1 MNKSA
6 EIVRVL
12 FEKKEQSIYRSG
24 FASLAKL
31 MAEAVA
37 ENKYAAAV
45 VKNREELLTLK
56 SFLSLFIAELSVGKN
71 KGKLHD
77 KDIPL
82 FFETPFVCMASFNR
96 RSLNREGWA
105 ERLSAMYALGQG
117 TAKAL
122 IMTADVLIPYLP
134 EKDFFVRHELF
145 LKIHD
150 DMAPEILLDQLVDWG
165 YQRESMVSRPGDV
178 ARRGD
183 IVDIYPAGY
192 DKPIR
197 LDFFGDT
204 IDEMR
209 FFDPSTQRS
218 VGTTKE
224 ICLIPV
230 TPVAQDENS
239 RTAIHKR
246 LANLFQQG
254 KLTEFRQAS
263 IMRAVEQG
271 DLRLLPGNIYSQATS
286 IEDWLPKDCIWFLP
300 GKADLKEYIEEAES
314 IWQDELETDRK
325 DSGFDQADFLALR
338 SSGDIFSVLAG
349 QKHCYIEPLRMG
361 IEAQGMDL
369 AEKNYF
375 GFEELFQDR
384 EASSERP
391 WQQLILGLRKY
402 VKEKEQVIVTFSSE
416 RGQQKFLKLAEQ
428 EGIYPHLR
436 YDVKSKGLFALI
448 ANIHYAAELVW
459 EQLLIIP
466 EEMLQPKG
474 NQIKRQASK
483 VFKGLD
489 SYDELAA
496 GDLLVHRDYGIGRFG
511 GLHRMAVGGVEND
524 YLLLEY
530 ADNAKLY
537 LPVDRLS
544 VIQRFKAAE
553 GISPVLDRLGSQAW
567 TVSKEKAKKAIEKIA
582 QDLVE
587 MYAWR
592 KVAKGFSYSPVG
604 ELYRE
609 FEATFGFEETPDQAK
624 AIQEVL
630 ADMEKPEPMDRLVC
644 GDVGFGKTEVALR
657 AAFRAACDGRQVAM
671 LCPTTVLAEQHYQ
684 TFRSRLAGFPI
695 NVGLLSRFVSKS
707 KQTEVLNMAAKGQMD
722 ILIGTHRLLSKDVEL
737 PHLGLLILD
746 EEQRFGVRHKERLK
760 AIKKNVDVLTLT
772 ATPIPRT
779 LQLSMSGI
787 RELSVIETAP
797 LERKP
802 VATHL
807 IDKDKNVLR
816 QVLERELE
824 REGQVFW
831 VYNRVNGLEKVA
843 SYVQELVPDARV
855 GMAHGQMSEK
865 ELESTMHRFWHG
877 ELDVL
882 VCTSIVESGL
892 DFPKANTLIVDQAQ
906 LFGLGQLYQLRGRV
920 GRSDRQ
926 AYAYF
931 VVNDLSHM
939 TEIAQERLRI
949 ILEMDYLGAGFQ
961 VAMEDLRLRGAGNIL
976 GEAQSGHMARVGLD
990 MYLEMLEE
998 AVAKAKGEGESLRS
1012 QDIEIN
1018 LGLPAFIPE
1027 SYIEDGKERL
1037 KYYKMLSCSFDSTQR
1052 NTVEMELRD
1061 RYGQIPAELETFIE
1075 VLGFKYDMKTIG
1087 VYKADIFADRV
1098 KVSFMDGQ
1106 RKVEAESLI
1115 KFIQKYS
1122 KAAKLYPPASLEI
1135 QLKDFVQKGDSN
1147 ARIIRRAKDLLLSL
1161 VK

>member
-1 MNKSA
+1 MNNSA
-6 EIVRVL
+6 EIVQVL
-12 FEKKEQSIYRSG
+12 FEKSGQSIHRSG
-24 FASLAKL
+24 FAGLAKL
-31 MAEAVA
+31 MAQAVS
-37 ENKYAAAV
+37 ENRYAAAV
-45 VKNREELLTLK
+45 VKNREELSALK
-56 SFLSLFIAELSVGKN
+56 SFLSLFIADLSVGKD
-71 KGKLHD
+71 KGSLRG
-77 KDIPL
+77 KDVPL
-82 FFETPFVCMASFNR
+82 FFETPFVSMGPFNR

-105 ERLSAMYALGQG
+105 ERLSALYALGQG
-117 TAKAL
+117 SAKAVIL
-122 IMTADVLIPYLP
+122 TADALIPYLP
-134 EKDFFVRHELF
+134 EKDFFDRHELF

-150 DMAPEILLDQLVDWG
+150 DMAPEILMEQLVDWG

-183 IVDIYPAGY
+183 ILDIYPAGY
-192 DKPIR
+192 EKPIR

-218 VGTTKE
+218 VGTARE
-224 ICLIPV
+224 LCLIPV
-230 TPVAQDENS
+230 IPIAQDEKS
-239 RTAIHKR
+239 RASVHKR

-254 KLTEFRQAS
+254 KLTEFRQAN

-271 DLRLLPGNIYSQATS
+271 DLRLLPGNIYERPTTV
-286 IEDWLPKDCIWFLP
+286 EDWLPKDCQWFLP
-300 GKADLKEYIEEAES
+300 GRADLKEYVEEAAS
-314 IWQDELETDRK
+314 QWQDALEADRK
-325 DSGFDQADFLALR
+325 ESGFDQADYLSFR
-338 SSGDIFSVLAG
+338 NTSEIFSVLAECR
-349 QKHCYIEPLRMG
+349 HCHMEPLRMG
-361 IEAQGMDL
+361 TQVQGFDL

-384 EASSERP
+384 DAETERP
-391 WQQLILGLRKY
+391 WQQLVAGLRRY
-402 VKEKEQVIVTFSSE
+402 VKEKDQVVLTFSSE
-416 RGQQKFLKLAEQ
+416 RGRQKFLKLAEQ
-428 EGIYPHLR
+428 DGIYPHLR
-436 YDVKSKGLFALI
+436 YDTKSRGLFALI
-448 ANIHYAAELVW
+448 ANVHGAAELIW
-459 EQLLIIP
+459 EKILIIP

-474 NQIKRQASK
+474 NQVKRQASK
-483 VFKGLD
+483 AFKGLD
-489 SYDELAA
+489 SYDGLAA

-511 GLHRMAVGGVEND
+511 GLHRMTVGGVEND

-537 LPVDRLS
+537 MPVDRLS
-544 VIQRFKAAE
+544 IIQRFKAGE

-567 TVSKEKAKKAIEKIA
+567 TASKEKAKKAVEKIA
-582 QDLVE
+582 RDLVE

-695 NVGLLSRFVSKS
+695 NVGLLSRFVSRS

-737 PHLGLLILD
+737 PNLGLLILD

-760 AIKKNVDVLTLT
+760 QIKKNVDVLTLT

-843 SYVQELVPDARV
+843 SYVQELVPGARV
-855 GMAHGQMSEK
+855 GMAHGQMSER
-865 ELESTMHRFWHG
+865 ELETTMHKFWHG

-931 VVNDLSHM
+931 VVNDVSHM
-939 TEIAQERLRI
+939 TEIAEERMRI

-998 AVAKAKGEGESLRS
+998 AVAKAKGEGEALRS

-1018 LGLPAFIPE
+1018 IGLPAFIPE

-1037 KYYKMLSCSFDSTQR
+1037 KYYKMLSCAFDSAQR
-1052 NTVEMELRD
+1052 NSIEMELRD

-1075 VLGFKYDMKTIG
+1075 VLDFKFDMKNIG

-1106 RKVEAESLI
+1106 RKVEAETLVR
-1115 KFIQKYS
+1115 FIQKHGS
-1122 KAAKLYPPASLEI
+1122 SAKLYPPASLEI
-1135 QLKDFVQKGDSN
+1135 RLEGFAQKGDSH
-1147 ARIIRRAKDLLLSL
+1147 AKLIRRAKELLLSL
-1161 VK
+1161 AK

>member
-6 EIVRVL
+6 EILQVL
-12 FEKKEQSIYRSG
+12 SEKKEQSIHRSG
-24 FASLAKL
+24 FAGIAKL
-31 MAEAVA
+31 MAEAVS
-37 ENKYAAAV
+37 ENKYTAAV
-45 VKNREELLTLK
+45 VRNREELTALK
-56 SFLSLFIAELSVGKN
+56 SFLSLFIAELSVGRDKGNLREKN
-71 KGKLHD
+71 V
-77 KDIPL
+77 PL
-82 FFETPFVCMASFNR
+82 FFETPFVSIAPFNR

-105 ERLSAMYALGQG
+105 DRLSAMYALGQG
-117 TAKAL
+117 AAKCL
-122 IMTADVLIPYLP
+122 LLTADTLIPYLP
-134 EKDFFVRHELF
+134 EKDFFNRHELF

-150 DMAPEILLDQLVDWG
+150 EMAPEILLEQLVDWG

-183 IVDIYPAGY
+183 IVDIFPAGY
-192 DKPIR
+192 EKPVR
-197 LDFFGDT
+197 LDFFGDA

-218 VGTTKE
+218 VGKTDE
-224 ICLIPV
+224 LCLIPV
-230 TPVAQDENS
+230 MPIAQDEKS

-254 KLTEFRQAS
+254 RLTEFRQAG

-271 DLRLLPGNIYSQATS
+271 DLRLLPGNIYEHATS
-286 IEDWLPKDCIWFLP
+286 IEDWLPKDCLWFLP
-300 GKADLKEYIEEAES
+300 SRADLKEALEEAES
-314 IWQDELETDRK
+314 AWQDALEEDRK
-325 DSGFDQADFLALR
+325 DAGFDQADYLSFRNSA
-338 SSGDIFSVLAG
+338 DIFSFFEK
-349 QKHCYIEPLRMG
+349 QNHCYIEPLRMG
-361 IEAQGMDL
+361 VDVQGFDL

-375 GFEELFQDR
+375 SFEELFQGR
-384 EASSERP
+384 EISERP
-391 WQQLILGLRKY
+391 WQQLVSGLRKY
-402 VKEKEQVIVTFSSE
+402 AKEKDQVLLTFSSE
-416 RGQQKFLKLAEQ
+416 RGRQKFLKLAEQ
-428 EGIYPHLR
+428 DGIYPHLR
-436 YDVKSKGLFALI
+436 YDGKSRGIFALI
-448 ANIHYAAELVW
+448 ANVHYAAELVW
-459 EQLLIIP
+459 ENLLVVP
-466 EEMLQPKG
+466 EDLLQPKG
-474 NQIKRQASK
+474 NQVKRQASK
-483 VFKGLD
+483 AFKGLD
-489 SYDELAA
+489 SYDDLAA

-511 GLHRMAVGGVEND
+511 GLHRMTVGGIEND

-537 LPVDRLS
+537 MPVDRLS
-544 VIQRFKAAE
+544 IIQRFKAGE
-553 GISPVLDRLGSQAW
+553 GVSPVLDRLGSQAW
-567 TVSKEKAKKAIEKIA
+567 TASKEKAKKAIEKIA

-657 AAFRAACDGRQVAM
+657 AAFRAACDGRQVAL

-695 NVGLLSRFVSKS
+695 NVGLLSRFVTKS

-737 PHLGLLILD
+737 PNLGLLILD

-760 AIKKNVDVLTLT
+760 QMKKNVDVLTLT

-831 VYNRVNGLEKVA
+831 VYNRVNGLEKVV
-843 SYVQELVPDARV
+843 SFVQDLVPSARV

-865 ELESTMHRFWHG
+865 ELETTMHKFWHG

-931 VVNDLSHM
+931 VVNDVSHM
-939 TEIAQERLRI
+939 TEIAEERMRI

-961 VAMEDLRLRGAGNIL
+961 IAMEDLRLRGAGNIL

-1018 LGLPAFIPE
+1018 LGLPAYIPE

-1037 KYYKMLSCSFDSTQR
+1037 KYYKMLSCAFDSTQR
-1052 NTVEMELRD
+1052 SNIEMELRD

-1075 VLGFKYDMKTIG
+1075 VLDFKFDMKNIG
-1087 VYKADIFADRV
+1087 VYKADIYADRV

-1106 RKVEAESLI
+1106 RKVEAETLI
-1115 KFIQKYS
+1115 KFIQKNS
-1122 KAAKLYPPASLEI
+1122 KTAKLYPPASLEV
-1135 QLKDFVQKGDSN
+1135 QLGGIAEKGDSH
-1147 ARIIRRAKDLLLSL
+1147 ARIIRRAKEMLLSL
-1161 VK
+1161 AKK

>member
-12 FEKKEQSIYRSG
+12 FEKSEQSIHRSG

-37 ENKYAAAV
+37 ENRYAAAV

-56 SFLSLFIAELSVGKN
+56 SFLSLFIAELSVGKD
-71 KGKLHD
+71 KGNLRD
-77 KDIPL
+77 KNIPL
-82 FFETPFVCMASFNR
+82 FFETPFVCINPFTR

-117 TAKAL
+117 TAKAV
-122 IMTADVLIPYLP
+122 IMTADALIPYLP
-134 EKDFFVRHELF
+134 EKNFFAAHELF

-218 VGTTKE
+218 VGTAEE

-230 TPVAQDENS
+230 TPVAQDEKS
-239 RTAIHKR
+239 RAAIHKR

-271 DLRLLPGNIYSQATS
+271 DLRLLPGNIYTYATS
-286 IEDWLPKDCIWFLP
+286 FEDWIPKDCIWFLP
-300 GKADLKEYIEEAES
+300 GKADLKECIEEAES
-314 IWQDELETDRK
+314 AWQDALETDRK
-325 DSGFDQADFLALR
+325 ESGFDQADFLALR
-338 SSGDIFSVLAG
+338 NSGDVFSVFADRRY
-349 QKHCYIEPLRMG
+349 CSVEPLRMG
-361 IEAQGMDL
+361 IEVQGFDL

-375 GFEELFQDR
+375 SFEELFLDR
-384 EASSERP
+384 EANSERP
-391 WQQLILGLRKY
+391 WQQLILGLRRYAKSNN
-402 VKEKEQVIVTFSSE
+402 QVILTFSSE
-416 RGQQKFLKLAEQ
+416 RGRQKFLKLTEQ
-428 EGIYPHLR
+428 DGIYPHLR
-436 YDVKSKGLFALI
+436 YDAKSKGLFALI

-474 NQIKRQASK
+474 NQVKRQASK

-489 SYDELAA
+489 SYDELAP

-511 GLHRMAVGGVEND
+511 GLHRMAVGGIEND

-530 ADNAKLY
+530 ANNAKLY
-537 LPVDRLS
+537 MPVDRLS

-553 GISPVLDRLGSQAW
+553 GVSPVLDRLGSQAW

-592 KVAKGFSYSPVG
+592 KVAKGFGYSPVG

-684 TFRSRLAGFPI
+684 TFRSRLAGFPV
-695 NVGLLSRFVSKS
+695 NVGLLSRFVSKA

-722 ILIGTHRLLSKDVEL
+722 ILIGTHRLLSSDVEL
-737 PHLGLLILD
+737 PNLGLLILD

-843 SYVQELVPDARV
+843 SYVRELVPEARV

-865 ELESTMHRFWHG
+865 ELETTMHKFWHG

-939 TEIAQERLRI
+939 TEITQERMRI

-1037 KYYKMLSCSFDSTQR
+1037 KYYKMLSCAFDSTQR
-1052 NTVEMELRD
+1052 NSVEMELRD
-1061 RYGQIPAELETFIE
+1061 RYGQIPPELETFIE
-1075 VLGFKYDMKTIG
+1075 VLDFKFDMKNIG

-1122 KAAKLYPPASLEI
+1122 MCAKLYPPASLEI
-1135 QLKDFVQKGDSN
+1135 QLKDFVQKGDGN
-1147 ARIIRRAKDLLLSL
+1147 AQIIRRAKDLLLSL
-1161 VK
+1161 AK